1 MLEAS
6 DSGRGLKY
14 CTVPVSVVNV
24 TPVLCRAVQG
34 RLLQLRCCTYSAP
47 EDLTKELK
55 VICTIR

>member
-14 CTVPVSVVNV
+14 STVPVSVVNV

-34 RLLQLRCCTYSAP
+34 RRLLQLRCCTYSAP
-47 EDLTKELK
+47 EDLTKEL
-55 VICTIR
+55 